1 MKQKIDPKHA
11 SAGITAFIVIVASI
25 LVLFILWRFEVIAST
40 VGTVF
45 AALAP
50 VLMGL
55 VIAYLLLPVMRF
67 FEKLYYP
74 KISKKIEKASKAKKV
89 TRGLAI
95 VTAMIIALA
104 VIVGLLWLLLPQ
116 LIDSVTNLVAALPG
130 YFNNLQDT
138 VMGLLANQ
146 PDLQSQIS
154 QFFTEFQDTVIGF
167 LSNIVLPQMGDW
179 VSNLTNGIMGF
190 LGGLLNLAV
199 GFILAIYV
207 LYHKDLYSAQAKKIL
222 FACFK
227 SDRANGILRVTR
239 LTHHTFGGF
248 ISGQI
253 INALIVGVLC
263 FILMAIFQMPY
274 ALLVSVIMTVFNVIP
289 YFGPFIG
296 AIPSALLILMVD
308 PWDCLWFIIMILIL
322 QQVDG
327 TVISPRILG
336 DSIGLSGFWVMVSI
350 LVMNNLIGFVGMII
364 GVPVFAVLYVL
375 IKERIGRKLRKRKLD
390 PDTVEYMDLEYLHQ
404 TESGEVCTSRLSDQE
419 FEKNRKKEEHPSLW
433 KKLFSKAKKKGK

>member
-1 MKQKIDPKHA
+1 MKRKIEPKHL
-11 SAGITAFIVIVASI
+11 SAGIVAFAVIVASI
-25 LVLFILWRFEVIAST
+25 LLLFILWRFEVIAS
-40 VGTVF
+40 VIGTLF
-45 AALAP
+45 SALTP

-74 KISKKIEKASKAKKV
+74 GIAKRIEKTSKAKKV

-95 VTAMIIALA
+95 VTAMLIALA
-104 VIVGLLWLLLPQ
+104 IIAGLLWLLLPQ
-116 LIDSVTNLVAALPG
+116 LIDSITSLVAALPE

-146 PDLQSQIS
+146 PDLQNQIS

-167 LSNIVLPQMGDW
+167 LSGIVLPQMGDW

-190 LGGLLNLAV
+190 FTTLLNLVV

-248 ISGQI
+248 ITGQV
-253 INALIVGVLC
+253 INAVIVGVIC
-263 FILMAIFQMPY
+263 FILMTIFQMPY

-296 AIPSALLILMVD
+296 AVPSALLILMVD
-308 PWDCLWFIIMILIL
+308 PWNCLWFIIMILVL
-322 QQVDG
+322 QQIDG
-327 TVISPRILG
+327 SVISPRILG

-350 LVMNNLIGFVGMII
+350 LVMNNLIGFVGMVI

-375 IKERIGRKLRKRKLD
+375 IKERVGRKLRKRKLD
-390 PDTVEYMDLEYLHQ
+390 PDTIQYMDLEYLHQ
-404 TESGEVCTSRLSDQE
+404 TESGEVCTTQLSEDE
-419 FEKNRKKEEHPSLW
+419 FSKHHKKEEHPSRW
-433 KKLFSKAKKKGK
+433 KRLFSRIKKHK

>member
-1 MKQKIDPKHA
+1 MKHKIEPKHV
-11 SAGITAFIVIVASI
+11 SAGIVAFAVILASI
-25 LVLFILWRFEVIAST
+25 VVLFILWRFEVIAST
-40 VGTVF
+40 IGVLF
-45 AALAP
+45 AALTP

-74 KISKKIEKASKAKKV
+74 PIAKKIEKPFKAKKV
-89 TRGLAI
+89 TRALAI
-95 VTAMIIALA
+95 VTAMLIALA

-116 LIDSVTNLVAALPG
+116 LIDSITNLVAALPG

-146 PDLQSQIS
+146 PDLQRQIS
-154 QFFTEFQDTVIGF
+154 EFFTEFQDTVIGF

-190 LGGLLNLAV
+190 LAGLLNLIV

-227 SDRANGILRVTR
+227 SDRANSILRITR

-248 ISGQI
+248 ISGQV
-253 INALIVGVLC
+253 INAVIVGVIC

-289 YFGPFIG
+289 YFGSFIG
-296 AIPSALLILMVD
+296 AVPSALLILMVD
-308 PWDCLWFIIMILIL
+308 PWACLWFIIMILVL

-350 LVMNNLIGFVGMII
+350 LVMNNLIGFVGMVI

-375 IKERIGRKLRKRKLD
+375 IKERVGKQLRKRKLD

-404 TESGEVCTSRLSDQE
+404 TESGEVCTSQLSDNE
-419 FEKNRKKEEHPSLW
+419 FTKSRKKEEHPSRF
-433 KKLFSKAKKKGK
+433 KRIFSRKKKNK

>member
-1 MKQKIDPKHA
+1 MKRKIEPKHI
-11 SAGITAFIVIVASI
+11 SAGIVAFSVIVASI
-25 LVLFILWRFEVIAST
+25 LLLFILWRFEVIAS
-40 VGTVF
+40 VIGTLF
-45 AALAP
+45 AAFTP

-67 FEKLYYP
+67 FDKLYYP
-74 KISKKIEKASKAKKV
+74 GIAKQIEKKTKAQKV
-89 TRGLAI
+89 TRALAV
-95 VTAMIIALA
+95 VTAMLIALA
-104 VIVGLLWLLLPQ
+104 VIAGLLWLLLPQ
-116 LIDSVTNLVAALPG
+116 LIDSISSLIVALPG
-130 YFNNLQDT
+130 YFTNLRDT
-138 VMGLLANQ
+138 LMELLANQ
-146 PDLQSQIS
+146 PDLQQQIS
-154 QFFTEFQDTVIGF
+154 EFFNEFQDTVIGF
-167 LSNIVLPQMGDW
+167 LSDIVLPQMGDW

-190 LGGLLNLAV
+190 FTGLLNLVV

-227 SDRANGILRVTR
+227 SDHANGILRVTR
-239 LTHHTFGGF
+239 LAHHTFGGF

-253 INALIVGVLC
+253 INAVIVGVIC

-274 ALLVSVIMTVFNVIP
+274 ALLVSVIMTIFNVIP

-308 PWDCLWFIIMILIL
+308 PWDCLWFIIMILVL
-322 QQVDG
+322 QQIDG

-350 LVMNNLIGFVGMII
+350 LVMNNLIGFVGMVI

-375 IKERIGRKLRKRKLD
+375 IKERVGRQLRKRKLD
-390 PDTVEYMDLEYLHQ
+390 PDTIEYMDLEYLHQ
-404 TESGEVCTSRLSDQE
+404 TESGEVCTTQLSDDE
-419 FEKNRKKEEHPSLW
+419 FEKRHKKEEHPSRW
-433 KKLFSKAKKKGK
+433 VRIFSRKKKK

>member
-1 MKQKIDPKHA
+1 MKRKIDPKHL
-11 SAGITAFIVIVASI
+11 SAGIVAFSVIVASI
-25 LVLFILWRFEVIAST
+25 LLLFILWRFEVIAS
-40 VGTVF
+40 VIGALF
-45 AALAP
+45 AAFTP

-74 KISKKIEKASKAKKV
+74 GIAKKIQKKVKAKKV
-89 TRGLAI
+89 TRALA
-95 VTAMIIALA
+95 VVSAMLIALA
-104 VIVGLLWLLLPQ
+104 IIAGLLWLLLPQ
-116 LIDSVTNLVAALPG
+116 LIDSITNLVAALPG

-138 VMGLLANQ
+138 VMGLLADQ
-146 PDLQSQIS
+146 PDLQQQIS

-190 LGGLLNLAV
+190 FTGLLNLVV

-227 SDRANGILRVTR
+227 SDHANGILRVTR
-239 LTHHTFGGF
+239 LAHHTFGGF

-253 INALIVGVLC
+253 INAVIVGVIC

-274 ALLVSVIMTVFNVIP
+274 ALLVSVIMTIFNVIP

-308 PWDCLWFIIMILIL
+308 PWDCLWFIIMILVL
-322 QQVDG
+322 QQIDG

-350 LVMNNLIGFVGMII
+350 LVMNNLIGFVGMVI

-375 IKERIGRKLRKRKLD
+375 IKERVGRQLRKRKLD
-390 PDTVEYMDLEYLHQ
+390 PDTIEYMDLEYLHQ
-404 TESGEVCTSRLSDQE
+404 TESGEVCTTQLSDDE
-419 FEKNRKKEEHPSLW
+419 FEKRHKKEEHPSRW
-433 KKLFSKAKKKGK
+433 VRIFSRKKKK

>member
-1 MKQKIDPKHA
+1 MKRKIDPKHL
-11 SAGITAFIVIVASI
+11 SAGIVAFSVIVASI
-25 LVLFILWRFEVIAST
+25 LLLFILWRFEVIAS
-40 VGTVF
+40 VIGALF
-45 AALAP
+45 AAFTP

-74 KISKKIEKASKAKKV
+74 GIAKKIQKKVKAKKV
-89 TRGLAI
+89 TRALAV
-95 VTAMIIALA
+95 VTAMLIALA
-104 VIVGLLWLLLPQ
+104 IIAGLLWLLLPQ
-116 LIDSVTNLVAALPG
+116 LIDSITNLVAALPG

-138 VMGLLANQ
+138 VMGLLADQ
-146 PDLQSQIS
+146 PDLQQQIS

-190 LGGLLNLAV
+190 FTGLLNLVV

-227 SDRANGILRVTR
+227 SDHANGILRVTR
-239 LTHHTFGGF
+239 LAHHTFGGF

-253 INALIVGVLC
+253 INAVIVGVIC

-308 PWDCLWFIIMILIL
+308 PWDCLWFIIMILVL
-322 QQVDG
+322 QQIDG

-350 LVMNNLIGFVGMII
+350 LVMNNLIGFVGMVI

-375 IKERIGRKLRKRKLD
+375 IKERIGRQLRKRKLD
-390 PDTVEYMDLEYLHQ
+390 PDTIEYMDLEYLHQ
-404 TESGEVCTSRLSDQE
+404 TESGEVCTTQLSDDE
-419 FEKNRKKEEHPSLW
+419 FEKRHEKEEHSSRW
-433 KKLFSKAKKKGK
+433 MRIFSRKKKK

>member
-1 MKQKIDPKHA
+1 MKRKIDPRHA
-11 SAGITAFIVIVASI
+11 SAGLTAFLVIVASI
-25 LVLFILWRFEVIAST
+25 LVLFIVWRFDVIASA
-40 VGTVF
+40 VGVIF
-45 AALAP
+45 SALMP
-50 VLMGL
+50 VVMGL

-74 KISKKIEKASKAKKV
+74 KIAKKASKPSRAKKV

-95 VTAMIIALA
+95 ITAMIIALA

-116 LIDSVTNLVAALPG
+116 LIESVTNLVAALPG

-146 PDLQSQIS
+146 PDLQNQIG

-167 LSNIVLPQMGDW
+167 LSDIVLPQMGDW

-190 LGGLLNLAV
+190 FSGLLNLIV

-207 LYHKDLYSAQAKKIL
+207 LYHKDLYAAQAKKIL

-227 SDRANGILRVTR
+227 PDRANGILRVAR

-248 ISGQI
+248 ISGQV
-253 INALIVGVLC
+253 INALIVGILC

-274 ALLVSVIMTVFNVIP
+274 ALLVSVIMAVFNVIP

-308 PWDCLWFIIMILIL
+308 PWDCLWFIVMILVL
-322 QQVDG
+322 QQLDG
-327 TVISPRILG
+327 SVISPRILG

-350 LVMNNLIGFVGMII
+350 LVMNNLIGFVGMVI

-375 IKERIGRKLRKRKLD
+375 IKERVGRMLRKRKLD

-404 TESGEVCTSRLSDQE
+404 TESGEVCTTQLSDQE
-419 FEKNRKKEEHPSLW
+419 FERKRKKEEHPSAW
-433 KKLFSKAKKKGK
+433 KKLFTRKKKK

>member
-1 MKQKIDPKHA
+1 MKRKIEPKHL
-11 SAGITAFIVIVASI
+11 SAGIVAFAVIVASI
-25 LVLFILWRFEVIAST
+25 LLLFILWRFEVIAS
-40 VGTVF
+40 VIGTLF
-45 AALAP
+45 SALTP

-74 KISKKIEKASKAKKV
+74 GIAKRIDKTSKAKKV

-95 VTAMIIALA
+95 VTAMLIALA
-104 VIVGLLWLLLPQ
+104 IIAGLLWLLLPQ
-116 LIDSVTNLVAALPG
+116 LIDSITSLVAALPE

-146 PDLQSQIS
+146 PDLQNQIS

-167 LSNIVLPQMGDW
+167 LSGIVLPQMGDW

-190 LGGLLNLAV
+190 FTTLLNLVV

-248 ISGQI
+248 ITGQV
-253 INALIVGVLC
+253 INAVIVGVIC
-263 FILMAIFQMPY
+263 FILMTIFQMPY

-296 AIPSALLILMVD
+296 AVPSALLILMVD
-308 PWDCLWFIIMILIL
+308 PWNCLWFIIMILVL
-322 QQVDG
+322 QQIDG
-327 TVISPRILG
+327 SVISPRILG

-350 LVMNNLIGFVGMII
+350 LVMNNLIGFVGMVI

-375 IKERIGRKLRKRKLD
+375 IKERVSRKLRKRKLD
-390 PDTVEYMDLEYLHQ
+390 PDTIQYMDLEYLHQ
-404 TESGEVCTSRLSDQE
+404 TESGEVCTTQLTEDE
-419 FEKNRKKEEHPSLW
+419 FSKQHKKEEHPSRW
-433 KKLFSKAKKKGK
+433 KRLFSRIKKHK

>member
-1 MKQKIDPKHA
+1 MKRKIEPRHL
-11 SAGITAFIVIVASI
+11 SAGLVAFAVIAASI

-40 VGTVF
+40 IGTLF
-45 AALAP
+45 AALTP

-74 KISKKIEKASKAKKV
+74 GIAKRIDKTSKAKKV

-95 VTAMIIALA
+95 VTAMLIALA
-104 VIVGLLWLLLPQ
+104 IIVGLLWLLLPQ
-116 LIDSVTNLVAALPG
+116 LIDSITSLVAALPG

-138 VMGLLANQ
+138 VMDLLADH
-146 PDLQSQIS
+146 PDLQTQIRNS
-154 QFFTEFQDTVIGF
+154 FAEFQDAVIGF
-167 LSNIVLPQMGDW
+167 LSGIVLPQMGDW
-179 VSNLTNGIMGF
+179 VSNLTNGIMDF
-190 LGGLLNLAV
+190 LVGLLNLIV
-199 GFILAIYV
+199 GFILAVYV
-207 LYHKDLYSAQAKKIL
+207 LYYKDLYSAQAKKIL

-248 ISGQI
+248 ISGQV
-253 INALIVGVLC
+253 INALIVGVIC
-263 FILMAIFQMPY
+263 FILMAVFQMPY

-296 AIPSALLILMVD
+296 AVPSALLILMVD
-308 PWDCLWFIIMILIL
+308 PWDCLWFIVMILVL

-327 TVISPRILG
+327 TIISPRILG

-350 LVMNNLIGFVGMII
+350 LVMNNLIGFVGMVI

-375 IKERIGRKLRKRKLD
+375 IKERVGRKLRKRKLD
-390 PDTVEYMDLEYLHQ
+390 PNTIGYMDLEYLHQ
-404 TESGEVCTSRLSDQE
+404 TESGEVCITQLTEDE
-419 FEKNRKKEEHPSLW
+419 FTQNRKKEDRSSGW
-433 KKLFSKAKKKGK
+433 KRLFSRMKKHK

>member
-1 MKQKIDPKHA
+1 MKRKIDPKHL
-11 SAGITAFIVIVASI
+11 SAGIVAFSVIVASI
-25 LVLFILWRFEVIAST
+25 LLLFILWRFEVIAS
-40 VGTVF
+40 VIGALF
-45 AALAP
+45 AAFTP

-74 KISKKIEKASKAKKV
+74 GIAKKIQKKVKAKKV
-89 TRGLAI
+89 TRALAV
-95 VTAMIIALA
+95 VTAMLIALA
-104 VIVGLLWLLLPQ
+104 IIAGLLWLLLPQ
-116 LIDSVTNLVAALPG
+116 LIDSITNLVAALPG

-138 VMGLLANQ
+138 VMGLLADQ
-146 PDLQSQIS
+146 PDLQQQIS

-190 LGGLLNLAV
+190 FTGLLNLVV

-227 SDRANGILRVTR
+227 SDHANGILRVTR
-239 LTHHTFGGF
+239 LAHHTFGGF

-253 INALIVGVLC
+253 INAVIVGVIC

-289 YFGPFIG
+289 YFVPFIE
-296 AIPSALLILMVD
+296 AIPSALLIFRTKFTSDDM
-308 PWDCLWFIIMILIL
+308 
-322 QQVDG
+322 G
-327 TVISPRILG
+327 
-336 DSIGLSGFWVMVSI
+336 SGS
-350 LVMNNLIGFVGMII
+350 
-364 GVPVFAVLYVL
+364 
-375 IKERIGRKLRKRKLD
+375 
-390 PDTVEYMDLEYLHQ
+390 
-404 TESGEVCTSRLSDQE
+404 
-419 FEKNRKKEEHPSLW
+419 
-433 KKLFSKAKKKGK
+433 

>member
-1 MKQKIDPKHA
+1 MKRKIEPKHI
-11 SAGITAFIVIVASI
+11 SAGIVAFSVIVASI
-25 LVLFILWRFEVIAST
+25 LLLFILWRFEVIAS
-40 VGTVF
+40 VIGTLF
-45 AALAP
+45 AAFTP

-74 KISKKIEKASKAKKV
+74 GIAKKIEKKAKAQKV
-89 TRGLAI
+89 TRALAV
-95 VTAMIIALA
+95 VTAMLIALA
-104 VIVGLLWLLLPQ
+104 VIAGLLWLLLPQ
-116 LIDSVTNLVAALPG
+116 LIDSISSLIVALPG
-130 YFNNLQDT
+130 YFTNLRDT
-138 VMGLLANQ
+138 LMELLANQ
-146 PDLQSQIS
+146 PDLQQQIS
-154 QFFTEFQDTVIGF
+154 EFFNEFQDTVIGF
-167 LSNIVLPQMGDW
+167 LSDIVLPQMGDW

-190 LGGLLNLAV
+190 FTGLLNLVV

-227 SDRANGILRVTR
+227 SDHANGILRVTR
-239 LTHHTFGGF
+239 LAHHTFGGF

-253 INALIVGVLC
+253 INAVIVGVIC

-274 ALLVSVIMTVFNVIP
+274 ALLVSVIMTIFNVIP

-308 PWDCLWFIIMILIL
+308 PWDCLWFIIMILVL
-322 QQVDG
+322 QQIDG
-327 TVISPRILG
+327 NIISPRILG

-350 LVMNNLIGFVGMII
+350 LVMNNLIGFVGMVI

-375 IKERIGRKLRKRKLD
+375 IKERVGRQLRKRKLD
-390 PDTVEYMDLEYLHQ
+390 PDTIEYMDLEYLHQ
-404 TESGEVCTSRLSDQE
+404 TESGEVCTTQLSDDE
-419 FEKNRKKEEHPSLW
+419 FEKRHKKEEHPSRW
-433 KKLFSKAKKKGK
+433 VRIFSRKKKK

>member
-1 MKQKIDPKHA
+1 MKRKIDPKHL
-11 SAGITAFIVIVASI
+11 SAGIVAFSVIVASI
-25 LVLFILWRFEVIAST
+25 LLLFILWRFEVIAS
-40 VGTVF
+40 VIGALF
-45 AALAP
+45 AAFTP

-74 KISKKIEKASKAKKV
+74 GIAKKIQKKVKAKKV
-89 TRGLAI
+89 TRALAV
-95 VTAMIIALA
+95 VTAMLIAVAIIA
-104 VIVGLLWLLLPQ
+104 GLLWLLLPQ
-116 LIDSVTNLVAALPG
+116 LIDSITNLVAALPG

-138 VMGLLANQ
+138 VMGLLADQ
-146 PDLQSQIS
+146 PDLQQQIS

-190 LGGLLNLAV
+190 FTGLLNLVV

-227 SDRANGILRVTR
+227 SDHANGILRVTR
-239 LTHHTFGGF
+239 LAHHTFGGF

-253 INALIVGVLC
+253 INAVIVGVIC

-308 PWDCLWFIIMILIL
+308 PWDCLWFIIMILVL
-322 QQVDG
+322 QQIDG

-350 LVMNNLIGFVGMII
+350 LVMNNLIGFVGMVI

-375 IKERIGRKLRKRKLD
+375 IKERIGRQLRKRKLD
-390 PDTVEYMDLEYLHQ
+390 PDTIEYMDLEYLHQ
-404 TESGEVCTSRLSDQE
+404 TESGEVCTTQLSDDE
-419 FEKNRKKEEHPSLW
+419 FEKRHKKEEHPSRW
-433 KKLFSKAKKKGK
+433 VRIFSRKKKK